1 MIKKPTLF
9 LLGVLCLLG
18 ALAWWMEKNPS
29 LLPQTSTATPT
40 LISNPLADWDL
51 AGTRMIQYR
60 GPAASSITLEMGED
74 FSDWNIKEI
83 TGAKADSGKVMQ
95 ILSELTSMQ
104 PIQQLE
110 SVPSEKSMGLDSNAK
125 RITLV
130 DRNDN
135 EFEIIM
141 GNETPI
147 SSGSYIKSN
156 GKYYIINTPVIDNVT
171 GLFATD
177 GIVKATETPIIFIE
191 TPQP

>member
-1 MIKKPTLF
+1 MIKKPTIF
-9 LLGVLCLLG
+9 LLGILGLLG

-29 LLPQTSTATPT
+29 LLPQTVTATPT
-40 LISNPLADWDL
+40 LISNPLADWDM
-51 AGTRMIQYR
+51 AGTRLIQYKD
-60 GPAASSITLEMGED
+60 PAGSTITIKMGKD
-74 FSDWNIKEI
+74 FSDWNIEEI
-83 TGAKADSGKVMQ
+83 ADAKADSGKVMQ

-110 SVPSEKSMGLDSNAK
+110 SVPSEKAMGLDSNAK
-125 RITLV
+125 MITLV
-130 DRNDN
+130 DKNDN
-135 EFEIIM
+135 EFQIIL

-147 SSGSYIKSN
+147 SSGSYIKSK

-177 GIVKATETPIIFIE
+177 GIVKTTETPIFFIE